1 MSIFE
6 EKILYMKIVTTFYQQ
21 KKIRYSDE
29 GKGNVI
35 VLLHGFIERIEIWK
49 DLSHD
54 LSKDNRVICIEL
66 PGHGESE
73 VIAPTQT
80 MELMAEMVY
89 EILQNIGI
97 TEIVMVGH
105 SMGGYVA
112 LSFAEKYP
120 IMLKGLGLF
129 HSHALEDRPEAK
141 LGRERTIEI
150 IKLNREGF
158 IFNFIPELFAAC
170 NREKFSKDIEILKEG
185 AQTLTAEALIA
196 CLQGMRERTD
206 KLMLL
211 MEIDVPVMFIAG
223 KDDSRVSMTS
233 LMAQSVI
240 PKHSEILIL
249 GDCGHMGYIEK
260 KEETTNFI
268 RQFVVN
274 VYALKK

>member
-1 MSIFE
+1 MR
-6 EKILYMKIVTTFYQQ
+6 ILSAFYQG

-35 VLLHGFIERIEIWK
+35 VLLHGFIERIEIWN
-49 DLSHD
+49 D
-54 LSKDNRVICIEL
+54 LSKDLSQENRVVCIEL

-89 EILQNIGI
+89 EILENIGI
-97 TEIVMVGH
+97 AEVVMIGH

-129 HSHALEDRPEAK
+129 HSQALEDRPEAK
-141 LGRERTIEI
+141 VGRERTIEI

-158 IFNFIPELFAAC
+158 IFNFIPELFATC
-170 NREKFSKDIEILKEG
+170 NREKFSKEIEFLKEG

-196 CLQGMRERTD
+196 CLQGMKERSD
-206 KLMLL
+206 KLLLL

-223 KDDSRVSMTS
+223 KEDNRVSMTS

-240 PKHSEILIL
+240 PKHSEVLIL
-249 GDCGHMGYIEK
+249 ADCGHMGYIEK
-260 KEETTNFI
+260 KTETTNFI
-268 RQFVVN
+268 RQFVLN
-274 VYALKK
+274 AFSLKI